1 MSMTADELALRDE
14 ELDYLIRHER
24 TGWKLING
32 RIAEK
37 GDPTGAFGTY
47 SALGAYPLSAALAS
61 LTLSATEQGL
71 IPSANIGLYTPI
83 LPNGIVAP
91 AAYQIQATGLF
102 TSTSTA
108 QNLTTTVR
116 LGNAN
121 SSPSLGASAATAMTV
136 SLTSAMFY
144 LQGIITVQ
152 SVGVPGTN
160 SKALGQFWLD
170 TNTAVGGA
178 VTRCMWGTGATPV
191 SFDSTITPGANGGGV
206 WIGVTSSA
214 GSAFDS
220 MVLQQVIWQSL

>member
-1 MSMTADELALRDE
+1 MSMTADELALRNE
-14 ELDYLIRHER
+14 ELEWLIRHER

-37 GDPTGAFGTY
+37 GDPTAAFGTY
-47 SALGAYPLSAALAS
+47 SALGAYPLSGALSA

-71 IPSANIGLYTPI
+71 IPSADIGLYTPI
-83 LPNGIVAP
+83 LANGLVAP
-91 AAYQIQATGLF
+91 AAFQLTATRVF
-102 TSTSTA
+102 TSTATA
-108 QNLTTTVR
+108 QNLTTAVR

-136 SLTSAMFY
+136 SLTNAFFM
-144 LQGIITVQ
+144 LQGVITVE
-152 SVGVPGTN
+152 SVGPPGTN

-178 VTRCMWGTGATPV
+178 VTRCAWGTGTTAA

-214 GSAFDS
+214 ASGFNS
-220 MVLQQVIWQSL
+220 MTLQQVIWQSL